1 MINRECI
8 CVLTAATI
16 TGMNLSKTK
25 ILQPIQKKLGNTNI
39 ILVGMMGAGKTTIGK
54 ALANSLGKEFIDSDH
69 EIQDRTGVK
78 IPVIFEI
85 EGEAGFR
92 KRESE
97 VLAELAKKNNIVLAT
112 GGGAVLNRENRQ
124 LLRRGGIVIYLRA
137 SVNDLYRRTRHD
149 KNRPLLQTQNLFAKL
164 NELYVQRDALYRET
178 AHVIIDSGKQ
188 GVRFLVQR
196 LINKLISI
204 DFNNIMQNNNK
215 NAMQTI
221 TVDFTPSS
229 EKRSY
234 PIYVGHG
241 TLQQV
246 DLIVSCLPQKRVA
259 IVSNTTIAPLY
270 LDKLRA
276 ALEKREVI
284 SVPIILPD
292 GEVHKNWETLNLIF
306 DALLKNH
313 CERNTA
319 IVALGGGVIGDLAGF
334 AAATYLRGVPF
345 IQIPTTLLAQVDS
358 SVGGKTGINHPLGKN
373 MIGAFYQP
381 RMVLTDSATLNT
393 LPDRELRAGLAEI
406 IKYGLIRD
414 PAFFDWLEQN
424 MHRLLARDPVT
435 LNEAIQRSCENKAEI
450 VAADEKENGV
460 RALLNLGHTF
470 GHAIENGMGY
480 GVWLHGEAVAAGIV
494 LAAELSQ
501 RMKLISEADVKRI
514 RKIFLQAGLPVAAPK
529 MPPEK
534 YLQLMLLDKKVDA
547 GRTRFIVLN
556 RIGEAVMRAD
566 IPPAILNETILAC
579 MSDE

>member
-1 MINRECI
+1 MR
-8 CVLTAATI
+8 
-16 TGMNLSKTK
+16 
-25 ILQPIQKKLGNTNI
+25 
-39 ILVGMMGAGKTTIGK
+39 
-54 ALANSLGKEFIDSDH
+54 
-69 EIQDRTGVK
+69 
-78 IPVIFEI
+78 
-85 EGEAGFR
+85 
-92 KRESE
+92 
-97 VLAELAKKNNIVLAT
+97 
-112 GGGAVLNRENRQ
+112 
-124 LLRRGGIVIYLRA
+124 
-137 SVNDLYRRTRHD
+137 
-149 KNRPLLQTQNLFAKL
+149 
-164 NELYVQRDALYRET
+164 
-178 AHVIIDSGKQ
+178 
-188 GVRFLVQR
+188 
-196 LINKLISI
+196 
-204 DFNNIMQNNNK
+204 
-215 NAMQTI
+215 TI

-234 PIYVGHG
+234 SIHIGHG
-241 TLQQV
+241 ILQQV

-270 LDKLRA
+270 LDNLRA
-276 ALEKREVI
+276 ALEKQGVI
-284 SVPIILPD
+284 SVSIILPD

-319 IVALGGGVIGDLAGF
+319 ILALGGGVIGDLTGF

-381 RMVLTDSATLNT
+381 RMVLADSATLNT

-414 PAFFDWLEQN
+414 PAFFDWLERN
-424 MHRLLARDPVT
+424 IHRLLARDPVT

-450 VAADEKENGV
+450 VAADEKEEGV

-494 LAAELSQ
+494 LAADLSR
-501 RMKLISEADVKRI
+501 RMKLISEADVSRI
-514 RKIFLQAGLPVAAPK
+514 RKIFLQAGLPVVAPR

-534 YLQLMLLDKKVDA
+534 YLQLMMLDKKVDA
-547 GRTRFIVLN
+547 GRARFIVLN

-566 IPPAILNETILAC
+566 ISPAILNETILAC

>member
-1 MINRECI
+1 
-8 CVLTAATI
+8 
-16 TGMNLSKTK
+16 MNLSKTK

-54 ALANSLGKEFIDSDH
+54 VLASSLNKEFADSDH
-69 EIQDRTGVK
+69 EIQERTGVK

-85 EGEAGFR
+85 EGETGFR

-97 VLAELAKKNNIVLAT
+97 TLLELTKKRNIILAT
-112 GGGAVLNRENRQ
+112 GGGAVLHSGNRQ
-124 LLRRGGIVIYLRA
+124 LLRQNGIVIYLRA

-149 KNRPLLQTQNLFAKL
+149 KNRPLLQTQNLYARL
-164 NELYVQRDALYRET
+164 NELYQQRDALYRET
-178 AHVIIDSGKQ
+178 AHIIIDSGKQ
-188 GVRFLVQR
+188 GVSFLVQK
-196 LINKLISI
+196 LINKLLSL
-204 DFNNIMQNNNK
+204 DLNTIMLGDHGNT
-215 NAMQTI
+215 MQTI

-234 PIYVGHG
+234 PIHIGHG
-241 TLQQV
+241 ILQRV
-246 DLIVSCLPQKRVA
+246 DLIASHLPQKRVA
-259 IVSNTTIAPLY
+259 IVSNTAVAPLY
-270 LDKLRA
+270 LDKLQT
-276 ALEKREVI
+276 ALDKLGILSFPV
-284 SVPIILPD
+284 ILPD
-292 GEVHKNWETLNLIF
+292 GEAHKNWETLNLIF

-319 IVALGGGVIGDLAGF
+319 LLALGGGVVGDLTGF

-381 RMVLTDSATLNT
+381 RLVLTDSATLET
-393 LPDRELRAGLAEI
+393 LPDRELRAGLAEV

-435 LNEAIQRSCENKAEI
+435 MNEAIQRSCENKAEI
-450 VAADEKENGV
+450 VAADEKEKGI

-480 GVWLHGEAVAAGIV
+480 GTWLHGEAVAAGTV
-494 LAAELSQ
+494 MAAELSR
-501 RMKLISEADVKRI
+501 RMKLISDADVQRI
-514 RKIFLQAGLPVAAPK
+514 RKIFVQAGLPVDAPK
-529 MPPEK
+529 MSPEK
-534 YLQLMLLDKKVDA
+534 YVQLMALDKKVES
-547 GRTRFIVLN
+547 GKMRFIVLN

-566 IPPAILNETILAC
+566 IAPAVLNETILAC
-579 MSDE
+579 MAE

>member
-1 MINRECI
+1 M
-8 CVLTAATI
+8 T
-16 TGMNLSKTK
+16 LSKTK
-25 ILQPIQKKLGNTNI
+25 ILQPIQKKLEDINI
-39 ILVGMMGAGKTTIGK
+39 ILIGMMGAGKTTIGR
-54 ALANSLGKEFIDSDH
+54 ALANSLGKEFVDSDH
-69 EIQDRTGVK
+69 EIQERTGVK

-85 EGEAGFR
+85 EGETGFR

-97 VLAELAKKNNIVLAT
+97 VLTDLVKKDNIILAT
-112 GGGAVLNRENRQ
+112 GGGAVLSPENRQ
-124 LLRRGGIVIYLRA
+124 LLKRSGIVIYLRA

-149 KNRPLLQTQNLFAKL
+149 KNRPLLQTQNLFARL
-164 NELYVQRDALYRET
+164 NELYIQRDAHYRET
-178 AHVIIDSGKQ
+178 AHIIIDSGKQ
-188 GVRFLVQR
+188 GVRHLVQK
-196 LINKLISI
+196 LINKLVSI
-204 DFNNIMQNNNK
+204 NLDLFQLHDTPNM
-215 NAMQTI
+215 MQTI
-221 TVDFTPSS
+221 SVDFTPSS

-234 PIYVGHG
+234 LIHIGHG
-241 TLQQV
+241 ILERV
-246 DLIVSCLPQKRVA
+246 DLILSCLPQKRVA

-270 LDKLRA
+270 LEKLRA
-276 ALEKREVI
+276 ALEKHGVI

-306 DALLKNH
+306 DALLQNH

-319 IVALGGGVIGDLAGF
+319 ILALGGGVIGDLTGF

-358 SVGGKTGINHPLGKN
+358 SVGGKTGINHQLGKN

-381 RMVLTDSATLNT
+381 RMVLADSATLNT

-435 LNEAIQRSCENKAEI
+435 LNKAIQRSCENKAEI
-450 VAADEKENGV
+450 VAADEKEKGI

-480 GVWLHGEAVAAGIV
+480 GVWLHGEAVAAGTV
-494 LAAELSQ
+494 LAAELSR
-501 RMKLISEADVKRI
+501 RMKLINEGDVNRI
-514 RKIFLQAGLPVAAPK
+514 RKIFIQAGLPVTAPK

-534 YLQLMLLDKKVDA
+534 YLQLMMLDKKVDA
-547 GRTRFIVLN
+547 GKTRFILLN

-566 IPPAILNETILAC
+566 IPPALLTETILTC
-579 MSDE
+579 MTDE

>member
-1 MINRECI
+1 
-8 CVLTAATI
+8 
-16 TGMNLSKTK
+16 MNLSKTK
-25 ILQPIQKKLGNTNI
+25 ILQPIQEKLGDTNI

-97 VLAELAKKNNIVLAT
+97 VLVELVKKNNIVLAT
-112 GGGAVLNRENRQ
+112 GGGAVLSRENRQ
-124 LLRRGGIVIYLRA
+124 ILRRGGIVIYLRA
-137 SVNDLYRRTRHD
+137 SVNDLYRRTRYD

-164 NELYVQRDALYRET
+164 NELYIQRDALYRET

-221 TVDFTPSS
+221 TVDFSPSS

-234 PIYVGHG
+234 PIYIGHG
-241 TLQQV
+241 ILQQI

-270 LDKLRA
+270 LDKLLT
-276 ALEKREVI
+276 ALEKRGVV

-319 IVALGGGVIGDLAGF
+319 IVALGGGVIGDLTGF

-414 PAFFDWLEQN
+414 PAFFQWLEQN

-450 VAADEKENGV
+450 VAADEKEKGI

-480 GVWLHGEAVAAGIV
+480 GIWLHGEAVAAGIV
-494 LAAELSQ
+494 LAAELSR
-501 RMKLISEADVKRI
+501 RMKLISEADVNRI
-514 RKIFLQAGLPVAAPK
+514 RKIFLLAGLPVAAPK
-529 MPPEK
+529 MPPDK

>member
-1 MINRECI
+1 
-8 CVLTAATI
+8 
-16 TGMNLSKTK
+16 MNLRKTK
-25 ILQPIQKKLGNTNI
+25 ILQPVQEKLGNTNI

-97 VLAELAKKNNIVLAT
+97 VLAELVKKSNMVLAT
-112 GGGAVLNRENRQ
+112 GGGAVLSRENRQ
-124 LLRRGGIVIYLRA
+124 ILRRGGIVIYLRA
-137 SVNDLYRRTRHD
+137 SVNDLYRRTRYD
-149 KNRPLLQTQNLFAKL
+149 KNRPLLQTQNLFARL
-164 NELYVQRDALYRET
+164 NELYVQRDVLYREA

-188 GVRFLVQR
+188 GVRFLVQK

-204 DFNNIMQNNNK
+204 DFNTIMQNNNK

-234 PIYVGHG
+234 PIHIGHG
-241 TLQQV
+241 ILQQV

-270 LDKLRA
+270 LDNLRA
-276 ALEKREVI
+276 ALEKQGVI
-284 SVPIILPD
+284 TVSIILPD
-292 GEVHKNWETLNLIF
+292 GEAHKNWETLNLIF

-319 IVALGGGVIGDLAGF
+319 ILALGGGVIGDLTGF

-381 RMVLTDSATLNT
+381 RMVLADSATLNT

-414 PAFFDWLEQN
+414 PAFFDWLERN
-424 MHRLLARDPVT
+424 IHRLLARDPVT

-450 VAADEKENGV
+450 VAADEKEEGV

-480 GVWLHGEAVAAGIV
+480 GGWLHGEAVAAGIV
-494 LAAELSQ
+494 LAADLSR
-501 RMKLISEADVKRI
+501 RMKLISEADVSRI
-514 RKIFLQAGLPVAAPK
+514 RKIFLQAGLPVVAPR

-534 YLQLMLLDKKVDA
+534 YLQLMMLDKKVDA
-547 GRTRFIVLN
+547 GRARFIVLN

-566 IPPAILNETILAC
+566 ISPAILNETILAC

>member
-1 MINRECI
+1 
-8 CVLTAATI
+8 
-16 TGMNLSKTK
+16 MNLSKTK
-25 ILQPIQKKLGNTNI
+25 ILQPAQKKLGDINI

-85 EGEAGFR
+85 EGESGFR

-97 VLAELAKKNNIVLAT
+97 VLAELVKKNNIVLAT
-112 GGGAVLNRENRQ
+112 GGGAVLSRENRQ
-124 LLRRGGIVIYLRA
+124 ILRRGGIVIYLRA
-137 SVNDLYRRTRHD
+137 SVNDLYRRTRYD
-149 KNRPLLQTQNLFAKL
+149 KNRPLLQTQNLFARL
-164 NELYVQRDALYRET
+164 NELYVQRDVLYRET

-188 GVRFLVQR
+188 GVRFLVQK

-215 NAMQTI
+215 NVMQTI

-229 EKRSY
+229 DKRSY
-234 PIYVGHG
+234 PIHIGHG
-241 TLQQV
+241 ILQQV

-270 LDKLRA
+270 LDNLRT
-276 ALEKREVI
+276 ALEKQGVI
-284 SVPIILPD
+284 SVSIILPD
-292 GEVHKNWETLNLIF
+292 GEAHKNWETLNLIF

-319 IVALGGGVIGDLAGF
+319 ILALGGGGIGDLTGF

-381 RMVLTDSATLNT
+381 RMVLADSATLNT

-414 PAFFDWLEQN
+414 PAFFDWLERN

-450 VAADEKENGV
+450 VAADEKEEGV

-494 LAAELSQ
+494 LAADLSR
-501 RMKLISEADVKRI
+501 RMKLISEADVSRI
-514 RKIFLQAGLPVAAPK
+514 RKIFLQAGLPVAAPR

-534 YLQLMLLDKKVDA
+534 YLQLMMLDKKVDA
-547 GRTRFIVLN
+547 GKARFIVLN

-566 IPPAILNETILAC
+566 ISPAILNETILAC

>member
-1 MINRECI
+1 
-8 CVLTAATI
+8 
-16 TGMNLSKTK
+16 MNLSKTK

-54 ALANSLGKEFIDSDH
+54 ALASSLDKEFVDSDH
-69 EIQDRTGVK
+69 EIQERTGVK

-97 VLAELAKKNNIVLAT
+97 ALLELTRKQNLILAT
-112 GGGAVLNRENRQ
+112 GGGAILNPENRQ
-124 LLRRGGIVIYLRA
+124 LLKRSGIVIYLRA

-149 KNRPLLQTQNLFAKL
+149 KNRPLLQTQNLYARL

-188 GVRFLVQR
+188 GVRFLVQK

-204 DFNNIMQNNNK
+204 DFNTIMQGDQSNI
-215 NAMQTI
+215 MQTI
-221 TVDFTPSS
+221 TVDFTPSA

-234 PIYVGHG
+234 PIHIGHG
-241 TLQQV
+241 ILQHI

-259 IVSNTTIAPLY
+259 IVSNSTVAPLY
-270 LDKLRA
+270 LEKLQT
-276 ALEKREVI
+276 ALEKQGVRTM
-284 SVPIILPD
+284 PIILPD
-292 GEVHKNWETLNLIF
+292 GEAHKNWETLNIIF

-313 CERNTA
+313 CERNTT
-319 IVALGGGVIGDLAGF
+319 ILALGGGVVGDLTGF

-381 RMVLTDSATLNT
+381 LMVLADSATLNT
-393 LPDRELRAGLAEI
+393 LPDRELRAGLAEV

-414 PAFFDWLEQN
+414 PAFFNWLEQN

-450 VAADEKENGV
+450 VAADEKEKGI

-480 GVWLHGEAVAAGIV
+480 GVWLHGEAVAAGTV
-494 LAAELSQ
+494 MAAELSR
-501 RMKLISEADVKRI
+501 RMKLIGEADVQRI
-514 RKIFLQAGLPVAAPK
+514 RKIFIQAGLPVVAPK
-529 MPPEK
+529 MPAEK
-534 YLQLMLLDKKVDA
+534 YLELMLLDKKVES
-547 GRTRFIVLN
+547 GKTRFIVLN

-566 IPPAILNETILAC
+566 ITAAVLNETILAC
-579 MSDE
+579 MAE

>member
-1 MINRECI
+1 
-8 CVLTAATI
+8 
-16 TGMNLSKTK
+16 MNLRKTK
-25 ILQPIQKKLGNTNI
+25 ILQPVQEKLGHTNI

-97 VLAELAKKNNIVLAT
+97 VLVELVKKNNIVLAT
-112 GGGAVLNRENRQ
+112 GGGAVLSRENRQ
-124 LLRRGGIVIYLRA
+124 ILRRGGIVIYLRA
-137 SVNDLYRRTRHD
+137 SVNDLYRRTRYD
-149 KNRPLLQTQNLFAKL
+149 KNRPLLQTQNLFARL

-188 GVRFLVQR
+188 GVRFLLQK

-215 NAMQTI
+215 NVMQTI

-234 PIYVGHG
+234 PIHIGHG
-241 TLQQV
+241 ILQQI

-270 LDKLRA
+270 LDKLRT
-276 ALEKREVI
+276 ALEKQGVI
-284 SVPIILPD
+284 SVSIILPD
-292 GEVHKNWETLNLIF
+292 GEAHKNWETLNLIF

-319 IVALGGGVIGDLAGF
+319 ILALGGGVIGDLTGF

-381 RMVLTDSATLNT
+381 RMVLADSATLNT

-414 PAFFDWLEQN
+414 PAFFDWLERN

-450 VAADEKENGV
+450 VAADEKEEGV

-494 LAAELSQ
+494 LAADLSR
-501 RMKLISEADVKRI
+501 RMKLISEADVSRI

-529 MPPEK
+529 MPPER
-534 YLQLMLLDKKVDA
+534 YLQLMMLDKKVDA

-566 IPPAILNETILAC
+566 IPPALLNETILAC

>member
-1 MINRECI
+1 
-8 CVLTAATI
+8 
-16 TGMNLSKTK
+16 MNLSKTK
-25 ILQPIQKKLGNTNI
+25 IPQPIQKKLGNTNI

-54 ALANSLGKEFIDSDH
+54 ALASSLGKEFIDSDH

-97 VLAELAKKNNIVLAT
+97 VLIELVKKNNIILAT
-112 GGGAVLNRENRQ
+112 GGGAVLSRENRQ

-137 SVNDLYRRTRHD
+137 TVNDLYRRTRHD
-149 KNRPLLQTQNLFAKL
+149 KNRPLLQTQNLFVRL

-188 GVRFLVQR
+188 GVRFLVQK

-204 DFNNIMQNNNK
+204 DYNNIMRNNNK
-215 NAMQTI
+215 NAMQTV

-234 PIYVGHG
+234 PIHIGHG
-241 TLQQV
+241 ILQQV
-246 DLIVSCLPQKRVA
+246 DLIVSCLSQKRVA

-270 LDKLRA
+270 LDKLRT
-276 ALEKREVI
+276 ALEKQGII
-284 SVPIILPD
+284 SVPIVLPD
-292 GEVHKNWETLNLIF
+292 GEAHKNWETLNLIF

-319 IVALGGGVIGDLAGF
+319 ILALGGGVIGDLTGF

-393 LPDRELRAGLAEI
+393 LPDRELRAGLSEI

-494 LAAELSQ
+494 LAAELSR
-501 RMKLISEADVKRI
+501 RMKLISEAEVNRI
-514 RKIFLQAGLPVAAPK
+514 RKIFLQAELPVAAPK

-547 GRTRFIVLN
+547 GRTRFVVLN

-566 IPPAILNETILAC
+566 IPPAILNDTILAC

>member
-1 MINRECI
+1 M
-8 CVLTAATI
+8 
-16 TGMNLSKTK
+16 
-25 ILQPIQKKLGNTNI
+25 LQPIQKKLGDTNI

-54 ALANSLGKEFIDSDH
+54 VLSNSLCKIFVDSDH
-69 EIQDRTGVK
+69 EIQKRTGVK

-97 VLAELAKKNNIVLAT
+97 VLAGLSEQRNIILAT
-112 GGGAVLNRENRQ
+112 GGGAVLSAENRR
-124 LLRRGGIVIYLRA
+124 LLRKSGIVIYLRA

-149 KNRPLLQTQNLFAKL
+149 KNRPLLQTTENLYARL

-188 GVRFLVQR
+188 GVRFLVQK
-196 LINKLISI
+196 LINRLISI
-204 DFNNIMQNNNK
+204 DFNTIMQNNRG

-221 TVDFTPSS
+221 AVDFTPSS

-234 PIYVGHG
+234 PIHIGYGI
-241 TLQQV
+241 LQQV

-259 IVSNTTIAPLY
+259 IVSNTTIAPFY
-270 LDKLRA
+270 LNKLRA
-276 ALEKREVI
+276 ALEEKGVS

-292 GEVHKNWETLNLIF
+292 GEAHKNWETLNLIF
-306 DALLKNH
+306 DALLENH
-313 CERNTA
+313 CERNTT
-319 IVALGGGVIGDLAGF
+319 ILALGGGVIGDLSGF

-358 SVGGKTGINHPLGKN
+358 SVGGKTGINHPSGKN

-381 RMVLTDSATLNT
+381 RMVLADSATLNT
-393 LPDRELRAGLAEI
+393 LPIRELRAGLAEI

-414 PAFFDWLEQN
+414 PAFFEWLEQN
-424 MHRLLARDPVT
+424 MHRLLARDPVI

-450 VAADEKENGV
+450 VAADEKEKGI

-480 GVWLHGEAVAAGIV
+480 GVWLHGEAVAAGTV
-494 LAAELSQ
+494 MAAELSR
-501 RMKLISEADVKRI
+501 RMKLISEADVHRI
-514 RKIFLQAGLPVAAPK
+514 RKILLQAELPVIAPK
-529 MPPEK
+529 MPAEK
-534 YLQLMLLDKKVDA
+534 YLQLMTLDKKVEA
-547 GRTRFIVLN
+547 GKSRFIVLN

-566 IPPAILNETILAC
+566 VAPAILYETILAC
-579 MSDE
+579 MSNE